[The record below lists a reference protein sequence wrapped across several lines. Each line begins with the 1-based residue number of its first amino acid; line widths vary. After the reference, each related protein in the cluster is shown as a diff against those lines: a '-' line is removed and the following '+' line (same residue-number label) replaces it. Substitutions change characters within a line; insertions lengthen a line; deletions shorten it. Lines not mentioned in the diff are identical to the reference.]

1 MIFETHA
8 HYDDAAYDED
18 RDILL
23 ASMQESQ
30 IEVIVNVGASLPS
43 TAASI
48 ALAEKYL
55 CSSRGA
61 SK

>member
-30 IEVIVNVGASLPS
+30 IEVIVNVGASS
-43 TAASI
+43 MQQQGCIQVRRQS
-48 ALAEKYL
+48 
-55 CSSRGA
+55 
-61 SK
+61 